1 VADFQSRQQNVAISV
16 GVRHQC
22 RTVFREAKGSASLEN
37 NIPADAA
44 MAFSIASITK
54 AFTGAAILTL
64 VERGSRDPCSVP

>member
-1 VADFQSRQQNVAISV
+1 
-16 GVRHQC
+16 
-22 RTVFREAKGSASLEN
+22 VFREAKGSASLEN